1 MRAYVEEQTAKLQR
15 KLAKEVSRAV
25 EDQGE
30 EAIHDLRVAIRRLN
44 RGLQV
49 FSKLFPKRP
58 RKEARSRLHELM
70 DAAGEVRDRDI
81 AAELLKN
88 SGVKPE
94 SSVLQRLARER
105 LAASEK
111 LATMLRQWK
120 EPDIEPR
127 PSGSGG

>member
-1 MRAYVEEQTAKLQR
+1 MRAYVEEQTERLQR
-15 KLAKEVSRAV
+15 KLAKEVSRAA

-49 FSKLFPKRP
+49 FSKFFPKRP

-88 SGVKPE
+88 AGVKPD
-94 SSVLQRLARER
+94 SPVLQRLAKER
-105 LAASEK
+105 RQAWDELSAQ
-111 LATMLRQWK
+111 LRKQSR
-120 EPDIEPR
+120 DR
-127 PSGSGG
+127 QGAGV

>member
-58 RKEARSRLHELM
+58 RKEVRSRLHELM

-120 EPDIEPR
+120 ELDIEPR